1 VKHWSFYLSKFLC
14 WLLFRVVYDLKVTG
28 QEHVPATGPV
38 ILAANHLSYLDPP
51 LVGVAC
57 PRRVTFLAQAELFH
71 NGLLGAYMRSVHVIP
86 LKRDEGDLSAI
97 RAATIQLAL
106 GEAITIFPE
115 GGRQLSGQLGR
126 AKRGVGFL
134 AMKAK
139 APIVPVLLQGTFQA
153 LPPHATWLRPSKI
166 RVAFGAPIPY
176 TNGSPPSARRGDG
189 QRGGDPAPQTTRQD
203 QERLAEAV
211 TQRWREL
218 AQQLE
223 R

>member
-1 VKHWSFYLSKFLC
+1 MKHWSFYLSKFLC
-14 WLLFRVVYDLKVTG
+14 WLVFRVVYGLKVTG
-28 QEHVPATGPV
+28 QERVPAVGPV
-38 ILAANHLSYLDPP
+38 ILAANHVSNLDPP
-51 LVGVAC
+51 LVGAAC
-57 PRRVTFLAQAELFH
+57 PRRVTFLAQTELFRH
-71 NGLLGAYMRSVHVIP
+71 GLLGAYMRSVHVIP

-97 RAATIQLAL
+97 RAATAQLAR
-106 GEAITIFPE
+106 GEAIVIFPE
-115 GGRQLSGQLGR
+115 GGRQLSGQLGS

-134 AMKAK
+134 AMKAR
-139 APIVPVLLQGTFQA
+139 APIVPVLLQGTLQA
-153 LPPHATWLRPSKI
+153 LPPRAKWLCRSKI
-166 RVAFGAPIPY
+166 RVAFGEPIPY

-189 QRGGDPAPQTTRQD
+189 QRGGDSAHTTRQD

>member
-1 VKHWSFYLSKFLC
+1 MKHWAFYLSKFLC
-14 WLLFRVVYDLKVTG
+14 WLLFRVGYGLQVTG

-38 ILAANHLSYLDPP
+38 ILASNHASYLDPP

-57 PRRVTFLAQAELFH
+57 PRRVTFLAQTELFH
-71 NGLLGAYMRSVHVIP
+71 HRLLGAYMRAVHVIP
-86 LKRDEGDLSAI
+86 LKREEADLSAI
-97 RAATIQLAL
+97 RAATTQLAL
-106 GEAITIFPE
+106 GETIAIFPE
-115 GGRQLSGQLGR
+115 GGRQLSGRLGQ

-134 AMKAK
+134 AIKAQ
-139 APIVPVLLQGTFQA
+139 APIVPVLVQGTFQA
-153 LPPHATWLRPSKI
+153 LPPHAKWLRPSKI
-166 RVAFGAPIPY
+166 RVAFGPPIPY

-189 QRGGDPAPQTTRQD
+189 QRRDDLAPHAARQD

-218 AQQLE
+218 ERQLE